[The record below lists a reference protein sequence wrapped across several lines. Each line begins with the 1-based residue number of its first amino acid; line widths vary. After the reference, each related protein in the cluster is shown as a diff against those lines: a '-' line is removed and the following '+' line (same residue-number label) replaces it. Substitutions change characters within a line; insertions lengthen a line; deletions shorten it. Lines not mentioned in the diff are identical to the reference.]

1 MKDVQI
7 KERIKYVVESQ
18 PKKIKDVAK
27 AIGITSAYLSS
38 LITGKQGV
46 SALVYKGLHDFGV
59 NINWLISGEGQP
71 WREDYDAMLL
81 QVTQELQLHKDWLQ
95 DKDELIRFYRQ
106 ENESLKN
113 ERPRGILSK

>member
-1 MKDVQI
+1 MKDIEI
-7 KERIKYVVESQ
+7 KRRIKTVIESH
-18 PKKIKDVAK
+18 PKRTKDVAS

-38 LITGKQGV
+38 ILTGKQGV
-46 SALVYKGLHDFGV
+46 SALVYKGLHDLGV
-59 NINWLISGEGQP
+59 NINWLISGEGP
-71 WREDYDAMLL
+71 MWREEYENQLIQL
-81 QVTQELQLHKDWLQ
+81 SQELEIQKDWLH